1 MSQKYKC
8 WMPEYDERE
17 DDALEIEPRVLFAP
31 EEVASEACN
40 QWFRRGKWSGDP
52 IPNEITVHVRA
63 PDGKL
68 FEAKVEPSYDVTF
81 YSYVPAKKIEEQR

>member
-31 EEVASEACN
+31 EEVASEACH
-40 QWFRRGKWSGDP
+40 QWLRRGKWSGDP
-52 IPNEITVHVRA
+52 IPSTIIVHVRA
-63 PDGKL
+63 PNGTL
-68 FEAKVEPSYDVTF
+68 YEAKVELSWSPEF